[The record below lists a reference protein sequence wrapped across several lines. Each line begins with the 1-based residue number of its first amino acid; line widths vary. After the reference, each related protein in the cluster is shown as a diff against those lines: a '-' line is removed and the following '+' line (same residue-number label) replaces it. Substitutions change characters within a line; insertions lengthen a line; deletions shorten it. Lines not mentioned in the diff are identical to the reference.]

1 MPAEGYESTTLTI
14 VARQRLRDLHA
25 MFVQHGVPKGIV
37 APKELTLSSVVEL
50 LCSMGERELKRG
62 KRR

>member
-1 MPAEGYESTTLTI
+1 MPPEGYETIALTTD
-14 VARQRLRDLHA
+14 VRQRLRDMHA
-25 MFVQHGVPKGIV
+25 MFVQYGVPRGIV
-37 APKELTLSSVVEL
+37 APKELTLSSIVGL

>member
-1 MPAEGYESTTLTI
+1 MPDEGRESVTMSTS
-14 VARQRLRDLHA
+14 ARQRLRDLHA
-25 MFVQHGVPKGIV
+25 MFVQHGVPKGIS

-50 LCSMGERELKRG
+50 LCLMGERELKRG